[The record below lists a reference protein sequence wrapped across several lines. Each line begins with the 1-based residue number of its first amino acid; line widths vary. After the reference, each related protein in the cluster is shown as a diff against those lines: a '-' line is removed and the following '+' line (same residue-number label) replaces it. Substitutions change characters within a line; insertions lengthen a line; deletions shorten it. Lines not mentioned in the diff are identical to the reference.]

1 MNNYTITVERDY
13 KTVQYI
19 TQHTIHIIGDLDD
32 QSLGNWSA
40 TDFKKRMQ
48 SLFVSVTDYNL
59 IVCLYNNKFN
69 IKFIIIN

>member
-1 MNNYTITVERDY
+1 MYMNNYTITVERDY

-40 TDFKKRMQ
+40 TDFIKENAVT
-48 SLFVSVTDYNL
+48 FVSVTDNNL
-59 IVCLYNNKFN
+59 IVRLYNIN
-69 IKFIIIN
+69 IMFYYIL